1 MSRLIGWPL
10 SLSGLLLKKKAEHLL
25 AATWG
30 TEVRLQSAKRQPR
43 EAHVRRLLVQVGP
56 QNLAQ
61 SVIVKQMQTF
71 HTSGAGSSSY
81 PAAAW
86 RFFNDWAG
94 LQFVSQAMQA
104 AAVSPHFYAGDRAK
118 GFFVIEDLQPATPL
132 STLLAGQDASAA
144 ADALVQLARVLGKL
158 HAQTCGKEALYAA
171 LRSQLA
177 PQEASWGW
185 VPPWQRAPAAYRRLL
200 ATLEE
205 PVRRQGFASYR
216 WMPVVLRQA
225 TTAFSISLP
234 TQAEAELEQVVKA
247 LSAPGPFGAYT
258 HGDPCPDNCLL
269 QHQTLKLIDFENG
282 AFRHAL
288 LDAVYGRMLFPT
300 CWQVGRLP
308 HGLVQQMEAVYRAEL
323 VPGCPEAADETRFA
337 QELVHACAYWV
348 LLLCQFN
355 TLSLL
360 LRRDQ
365 RWGMT
370 TMRQRVLAR
379 FAQFAQTTA
388 EFSYLEAL
396 GQVFAALAN
405 HLQGHWSVEAAR
417 LLLYAAFRCSEG

>member
-10 SLSGLLLKKKAEHLL
+10 PLSSLLLKKRAEYLL

-30 TEVRLQSAKRQPR
+30 TEVRLQSAKRHPR

-61 SVIVKQMQTF
+61 SIIVKQMRTF
-71 HTSGAGSSSY
+71 HTGSADSSSY

-94 LQFVSQAMQA
+94 LQFVSQA
-104 AAVSPHFYAGDRAK
+104 VGDDSCGPHFYAGDRAR
-118 GFFVIEDLQPATPL
+118 GFLVIEDLHPATPL

-144 ADALVQLARVLGKL
+144 ADALLQLARVLGKL
-158 HAQTCGKEALYAA
+158 HAQTCGKAALFAA
-171 LRSQLA
+171 LRAQLA

-216 WMPVVLRQA
+216 WMPVVLRQV
-225 TTAFSISLP
+225 TIAFSIPLP
-234 TQAEAELEQVVKA
+234 TQAEAELEQAVKA

-269 QHQTLKLIDFENG
+269 QRQALKLIDFENG

-300 CWQVGRLP
+300 CWQVGQLP
-308 HGLVQQMEAVYRAEL
+308 HSLVQQMEAAYRAEL
-323 VPGCPEAADETRFA
+323 VPGCPEAADEKRFA

-360 LRRDQ
+360 FRRDQ
-365 RWGMT
+365 RWGT
-370 TMRQRVLAR
+370 ATMRQRVLAR

-388 EFSYLEAL
+388 EFGYLEAL
-396 GQVFAALAN
+396 GQVFAALAS
-405 HLQGHWSVEAAR
+405 HLRGSWPEEAAQ
-417 LLLYAAFRCSEG
+417 LPLYAAFRSAEG

>member
-1 MSRLIGWPL
+1 MCRLIGWPL
-10 SLSGLLLKKKAEHLL
+10 PLSGLLLRKRAENLL

-30 TEVRLQSAKRQPR
+30 TEVRLQPAKRQPR
-43 EAHVRRLLVQVGP
+43 EAHVRRFLVQVGP

-61 SVIVKQMQTF
+61 SVIVKQMRTF
-71 HTSGAGSSSY
+71 HTSVAGAISY

-94 LQFVSQAMQA
+94 LQFVSQA
-104 AAVSPHFYAGDRAK
+104 VGDDSCSPHFYAGDHAR
-118 GFFVIEDLQPATPL
+118 GFFVIEDLHPTSPL
-132 STLLAGQDASAA
+132 STLLAGQDASAT

-158 HAQTCGKEALYAA
+158 HAQTCGKEARCAA

-177 PQEASWGW
+177 SLEASWGW

-216 WMPVVLRQA
+216 WMPAVLRQV
-225 TTAFSISLP
+225 TTAFSIPLP
-234 TQAEAELEQVVKA
+234 TQAEAELERVVKA

-300 CWQVGRLP
+300 CWQVGQLP
-308 HGLVQQMEAVYRAEL
+308 HRLVQQMEAAYRAEL
-323 VPGCPEAADETRFA
+323 VQGCPEAANETRFS

-365 RWGMT
+365 RWGPA

-388 EFSYLEAL
+388 EFSYLETL
-396 GQVFAALAN
+396 GQVFAALAS
-405 HLQGHWSVEAAR
+405 HLQGQWPAEATQ
-417 LLLYAAFRCSEG
+417 LPLYAAFRSPEG

>member
-10 SLSGLLLKKKAEHLL
+10 PLSGLLLKKRAEYLL

-30 TEVRLQSAKRQPR
+30 TEVRLQPAKRQPR
-43 EAHVRRLLVQVGP
+43 EAHVRRFLVQIGP

-61 SVIVKQMQTF
+61 CVIVKQMRTF
-71 HTSGAGSSSY
+71 HASSAGSSSY

-94 LQFVSQAMQA
+94 LQFVSQTTGADGC
-104 AAVSPHFYAGDRAK
+104 SPRFYAGDCVK
-118 GFFVIEDLQPATPL
+118 GFFVIEDLHPATPL

-144 ADALVQLARVLGKL
+144 DALLQLARVLGKL
-158 HAQTCGKEALYAA
+158 HAQTCGKEALFAT
-171 LRSQLA
+171 LRAQLA

-216 WMPVVLRQA
+216 WMPAVLRQVA
-225 TTAFSISLP
+225 TAFSIPLP
-234 TQAEAELEQVVKA
+234 TQVEAELEQVVKA
-247 LSAPGPFGAYT
+247 LSVPGPFGAYT

-308 HGLVQQMEAVYRAEL
+308 HHLVQQMEAVYRAEL
-323 VPGCPEAADETRFA
+323 VPGCPEAADETRFT

-365 RWGMT
+365 RWGPA

-379 FAQFAQTTA
+379 FAQFAQITA
-388 EFSYLEAL
+388 EYGYLEAL
-396 GQVFAALAN
+396 GQVFAALTS
-405 HLQGHWSVEAAR
+405 HLQGQWPAESVQ
-417 LLLYAAFRCSEG
+417 LPLYAAFRSAEG